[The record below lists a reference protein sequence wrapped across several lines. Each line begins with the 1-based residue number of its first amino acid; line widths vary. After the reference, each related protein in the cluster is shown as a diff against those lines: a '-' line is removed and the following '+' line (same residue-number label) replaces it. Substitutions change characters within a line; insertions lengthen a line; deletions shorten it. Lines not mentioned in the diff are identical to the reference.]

1 MPLPLMPRRAA
12 LIAGG
17 AMFLAGS
24 AGALTVSTQAGDRKF
39 VLVILRGALDGLAA
53 VAPYGDPH
61 YRAAR
66 GKLALP
72 PPGEAGGVLA
82 LSEGFG
88 LHPNLV
94 FLHEQ
99 WKGGELAIV
108 PACASPYRERSH
120 FDAQDVLETGAA
132 DVFGA
137 SDGWLGRALT
147 TLPADL
153 KREAVAISGSLP
165 LVLRGSA
172 SATSW
177 APSFAPSASE
187 DTLNRLMDLYAGD
200 ALLGPALASAI
211 ETNAIATAS
220 GMDSMDGKARR
231 NGPGAYRGL
240 AEAAAR
246 LLSAEGGPAAA
257 VLSFDGWDTH
267 ANQGVDKG
275 ALALRLRIDHAG
287 RPGLEQGVHEYA
299 AARTPRDPVHGVGG
313 RFAGHV
319 AFLFQLVG
327 QAGDAAAGDHQAA
340 RQRVHAQALG
350 VAVQLRQVVEARQ
363 RGAELGA
370 QPAPD
375 LGLDLR
381 AAGQQPQPQ
390 LQGRMVAVGSAR
402 FVPAQGRQCG
412 FHVTSPR
419 RR

>member
-1 MPLPLMPRRAA
+1 MTLPLITRRAA
-12 LIAGG
+12 LLAGG

-24 AGALTVSTQAGDRKF
+24 AGALTVSRQAGDRKF

-53 VAPYGDPH
+53 VVPYGDAH

-66 GKLALP
+66 GKLALA
-72 PPGEAGGVLA
+72 PPGETNGVLP

-88 LHPNLV
+88 LHPNLA
-94 FLHEQ
+94 FLYEQ
-99 WKGGELAIV
+99 WTGEALAIV

-132 DVFGA
+132 EVFGA

-147 TLPADL
+147 ALPADL

-211 ETNAIATAS
+211 ETNAIASAS
-220 GMDSMDGKARR
+220 GMDGMGGKARR
-231 NGPGAYRGL
+231 NGPGAYKGL

-267 ANQGVDKG
+267 ANQGG
-275 ALALRLRIDHAG
+275 ANGQLALRLAGLDVALRELRNGLGAHWPKTVVAVVTEFGRTVAENGTGGTDHGTGSAAFLLG
-287 RPGLEQGVHEYA
+287 GAVSGGKFGGDWPGLA
-299 AARTPRDPVHGVGG
+299 PKA
-313 RFAGHV
+313 
-319 AFLFQLVG
+319 LFQGRDLAPANDIRSVFMAVL
-327 QAGDAAAGDHQAA
+327 QDHW
-340 RQRVHAQALG
+340 
-350 VAVQLRQVVEARQ
+350 
-363 RGAELGA
+363 
-370 QPAPD
+370 
-375 LGLDLR
+375 GLDRDTLGRIVFPDANGVRSISGLLR
-381 AAGQQPQPQ
+381 
-390 LQGRMVAVGSAR
+390 V
-402 FVPAQGRQCG
+402 
-412 FHVTSPR
+412 
-419 RR
+419 

>member
-1 MPLPLMPRRAA
+1 MTLPQITRRAA
-12 LIAGG
+12 LLAGG
-17 AMFLAGS
+17 AMILAGS
-24 AGALTVSTQAGDRKF
+24 AGALTVSRQAGDRKF

-72 PPGEAGGVLA
+72 PPGETEGVLP
-82 LSEGFG
+82 LTEGFG
-88 LHPNLV
+88 LHPNLA

-132 DVFGA
+132 EVFGA

-147 TLPADL
+147 ALPPEL

-177 APSFAPSASE
+177 APSLAPSASD
-187 DTLNRLMDLYAGD
+187 DTLGRLMDLYAGD

-211 ETNAIATAS
+211 ETNAIASAS
-220 GMDSMDGKARR
+220 GMDSMDGKGRR
-231 NGPGAYRGL
+231 NGPGAFKGL

-246 LLSAEGGPAAA
+246 LLSADGGPAAA

-267 ANQGVDKG
+267 ANQGASKG
-275 ALALRLRIDHAG
+275 QLALRLAGLDAALRALRDGLGAHWPKTVVAVVTEFGRTVAENGTGGTDHGTGSTAFLLG
-287 RPGLEQGVHEYA
+287 GAVSGGKFGGDWPGLAPKALFEG
-299 AARTPRDPVHGVGG
+299 RDLAPANDLRSVFKTVLH
-313 RFAGHV
+313 
-319 AFLFQLVG
+319 
-327 QAGDAAAGDHQAA
+327 DHW
-340 RQRVHAQALG
+340 
-350 VAVQLRQVVEARQ
+350 
-363 RGAELGA
+363 
-370 QPAPD
+370 
-375 LGLDLR
+375 GLDGDTIGRIVFPDASGVRSITGLLR
-381 AAGQQPQPQ
+381 A
-390 LQGRMVAVGSAR
+390 
-402 FVPAQGRQCG
+402 
-412 FHVTSPR
+412 
-419 RR
+419 